1 MSYVTGFVTAVPIAN
16 KRKYI
21 DHCKAAADVL
31 KEAGA
36 LNVVEAW
43 GEYVPDGEVTSFPM
57 AVQKKDDETVVFG
70 WIVWPSR
77 EVCEA
82 GMEKMMTDPRM
93 DPANNPMPFDG
104 KRMIFGGFAKV
115 FEA

>member
-16 KRKYI
+16 KQEYI
-21 DHCKAAADVL
+21 DHCRAAAVVL

-43 GEYVPDGEVTSFPM
+43 GEYVPDGEMTSFPM
-57 AVQKKDDETVVFG
+57 AVKKQDDETVVFG

-104 KRMIFGGFAKV
+104 KRMIFGGFSKV